1 MTPDRDVM
9 TARHVMTTTG
19 QQAERRRRD
28 WVPMGLTLCVWL
40 CTLPLVFL
48 IIAPW
53 LGVRAA
59 VITAMALLLV
69 IAIACQVLCSGHRM
83 PREPSTRKAEP

>member
-1 MTPDRDVM
+1 
-9 TARHVMTTTG
+9 MTTTG

-48 IIAPW
+48 LIAPW
-53 LGVRAA
+53 FGIRATFIA
-59 VITAMALLLV
+59 AMALLLV
-69 IAIACQVLCSGHRM
+69 MAVACQMLCSGRRI
-83 PREPSTRKAEP
+83 PRKASTREAKP